1 MKIVEESKKVVTIKE
16 VDVTTE
22 LMELETGEI
31 LDLTKIVLDN
41 FDSGDVVKV
50 VITRQV
56 KEEE

>member
-41 FDSGDVVKV
+41 FDSGDIVKV